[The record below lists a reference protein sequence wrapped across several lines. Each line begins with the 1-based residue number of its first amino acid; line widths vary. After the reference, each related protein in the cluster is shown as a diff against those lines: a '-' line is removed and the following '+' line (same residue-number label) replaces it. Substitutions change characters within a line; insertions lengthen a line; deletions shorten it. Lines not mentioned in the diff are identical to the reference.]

1 MKNTNS
7 RKTRFAGFISL
18 SKTYL
23 DYFGKVSL
31 GIILSTDVIGAGICQ
46 FDKTKKPA
54 EEIPNKTKPKKTIRF
69 MKTPLICY
77 ANSTRP

>member
-1 MKNTNS
+1 
-7 RKTRFAGFISL
+7 
-18 SKTYL
+18 
-23 DYFGKVSL
+23 VSL